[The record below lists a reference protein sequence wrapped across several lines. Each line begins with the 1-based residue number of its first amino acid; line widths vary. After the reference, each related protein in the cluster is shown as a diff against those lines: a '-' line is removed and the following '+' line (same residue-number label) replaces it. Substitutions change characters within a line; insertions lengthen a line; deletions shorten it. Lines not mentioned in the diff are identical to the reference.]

1 MGLTL
6 RNLRELKG
14 YFDGDGMSFPPTQG
28 NILQTKRRN
37 IMWLATKVVTNK
49 DLAVED
55 AAKEVSIRDHLP
67 SIDNQLYLSLP
78 RAKPTIIKPSVK
90 SLFGMFCA

>member
-1 MGLTL
+1 M
-6 RNLRELKG
+6 
-14 YFDGDGMSFPPTQG
+14 DFPRRG
-28 NILQTKRRN
+28 NILQTNRRSS
-37 IMWLATKVVTNK
+37 IISLATKVVTNK

-90 SLFGMFCA
+90 SLFGMFDA